1 MPVVT
6 LSRMLGTTGDAIA
19 EGVAQALG
27 GRLVTKATL
36 YAAAQAAGISPVAL
50 ADLDGA
56 TAMSLADRL
65 IAAVRSMPML
75 PRSRG
80 ASLLDASPLPVA
92 HEGFLPETPTQYELD
107 ESARLLDRVIRDLAA
122 TGNLVIVGRAAH
134 AILRERGDALCVQIV
149 APIEYRIQALAQG
162 ENITVREALA
172 RIRASDRTRADYV
185 RRYYNIGWTDS
196 AQFDLV
202 LNAARLPVPVAVKL
216 IVSALPPAR

>member
-19 EGVAQALG
+19 EGVAQAFG
-27 GRLVTKATL
+27 ARLVTKATL
-36 YAAAQAAGISPVAL
+36 YAAAQEAGISPVAL

-56 TAMSLADRL
+56 TALSLADRL

-92 HEGFLPETPTQYELD
+92 HEGFLPEMPTQYELD

-122 TGNLVIVGRAAH
+122 SGDLVIVGRAAH
-134 AILRERGDALCVQIV
+134 AILRERGALCVQIV

-162 ENITVREALA
+162 ANITVREALA
-172 RIRASDRTRADYV
+172 RIRASDRARADYV

-196 AQFDLV
+196 TQFDLV
-202 LNAARLPVPVAVKL
+202 LNAARLPVPIAVKL
-216 IVSALPPAR
+216 IVDALPPDR